1 MNKYNIY
8 TAFPSYRCLFFASF
22 LTTDFI
28 ELREK
33 FMSVSIK
40 VQACT
45 SGRNIKKYVNV
56 WSYIILELIQ
66 YRWRKQ
72 TILKK
77 KKNSQYIKKKIITKN
92 KCHNRE

>member
-1 MNKYNIY
+1 
-8 TAFPSYRCLFFASF
+8 
-22 LTTDFI
+22 
-28 ELREK
+28 
-33 FMSVSIK
+33 MSVSIK

-72 TILKK
+72 TMLKFFFPVYQK
-77 KKNSQYIKKKIITKN
+77 ENN
-92 KCHNRE
+92 H